1 MLYGNVDSLQTSIL
15 KSLLQN
21 NSKTYFS
28 NTFDRVICI
37 EIYYKLEHTSIPSSR
52 HKSSRSYLEKV
63 EDTSGYSQK
72 GGKTRSHKDKQR
84 SIKHVLHRKETNN

>member
-37 EIYYKLEHTSIPSSR
+37 EIYYKLEHTSSPSSR

-63 EDTSGYSQK
+63 EDTK
-72 GGKTRSHKDKQR
+72 WIFTKVVKPEAIKTNKDP
-84 SIKHVLHRKETNN
+84 